1 MELYIQSHESDK
13 TLCIN
18 ANAFYSQEE
27 MHDHIKLHL
36 DGEDYYFTEWDDLL
50 DSFISMNSISEE
62 FWEILNIADDYCD
75 FLEKYKD
82 INSLFPGSMTA
93 ERAKELIDDGIIIC
107 RKENFED
114 WAVATFFDIYDIP
127 SHLEPYISFEKIV
140 EEWRHDFYEGD
151 TYILDSNIG

>member
-13 TLCIN
+13 SLCIN
-18 ANAFYSQEE
+18 PHAFYSQEE

-36 DGEDYYFTEWDDLL
+36 EGEDYYFTEWDELL
-50 DSFISMNSISEE
+50 DPFITMNTVSRE
-62 FWEILNIADDYCD
+62 FWEIDDYED

-82 INSLFPGSMTA
+82 IKELFAGSMTA

-107 RKENFED
+107 RKEDFKD
-114 WAVATFFDIYDIP
+114 GAVATFFEIYDIP
-127 SHLEPYISFEKIV
+127 PHLEPYISFEKIV

-151 TYILDSNIG
+151 TYILDSNMG